1 MSFIFKENGIFM
13 YGKKLII
20 YLITD
25 VQSNEIVLWKLWL
38 KMPVSK
44 NKASLLRVGQMSSA
58 LAINYSNSDIN

>member
-25 VQSNEIVLWKLWL
+25 VQSNEIVL
-38 KMPVSK
+38 
-44 NKASLLRVGQMSSA
+44 
-58 LAINYSNSDIN
+58 